1 MDRRGAPVQ
10 DMMNTKEVA
19 EYLRIKER
27 KVYDLVRTRS
37 IPSTRVAGKWLFPKA
52 LVDLWILRN
61 ARCDPAIEA
70 PLRPGAVIV
79 GSHDPLLEWAARES
93 GCEMALLSGG
103 SLDGLRRFAAG
114 DAAVCGL
121 HVFDAETQSYNA
133 AAVKN
138 TIGDLD
144 VVLIEWAW
152 REQGLI
158 VAKGNPMHLTKMR
171 DLGGRAARFAGRQE
185 AAGSRVLLEYLLAKN
200 GMSVA
205 DIKFAVPPAL
215 SETDVAIA
223 VSEGKAD
230 AGLAIKAVAEQFR
243 LDFVPLHRER
253 YDLAVRR
260 REYFEPGFQHLLDFA
275 GSERFADKARTLG
288 GYDITELG
296 RVIYNGP

>member
-1 MDRRGAPVQ
+1 MA

-19 EYLRIKER
+19 TYLRIKER

-61 ARCDPAIEA
+61 TRCDPAIEGQN
-70 PLRPGAVIV
+70 RPNAVIV
-79 GSHDPLLEWAARES
+79 GSHDPLLDWAARES
-93 GCEMALLSGG
+93 GCDMALLSGG

-114 DAAVCGL
+114 EATVCGL
-121 HVFDAETQSYNA
+121 HVFDAESQSYNV
-133 AAVKN
+133 AAVRN
-138 TIGDLD
+138 TISDMD

-158 VAKGNPMHLTKMR
+158 VAKGNPMRLNTVK
-171 DLGGRAARFAGRQE
+171 DLRERGARFAGRQE
-185 AAGSRVLLEYLLAKN
+185 AAGSRVLLEYLLSKN
-200 GMSVA
+200 GMSA
-205 DIKFAVPPAL
+205 GDIKIASPPAL
-215 SETDVAIA
+215 NETDVAIA

-230 AGLAIKAVAEQFR
+230 AGLAIRAVAEQFR

-260 REYFEPGFQHLLDFA
+260 REYFEPGFQHLLAFA
-275 GSERFADKARTLG
+275 QSERFADKAQSLG
-288 GYDITELG
+288 GYDVSSLG
-296 RVIYNGP
+296 RVVYNGP

>member
-1 MDRRGAPVQ
+1 
-10 DMMNTKEVA
+10 MNTKEVA
-19 EYLRIKER
+19 QYLRIKER

-37 IPSTRVAGKWLFPKA
+37 IPSTRVAGKWLFPKV

-61 ARCDPAIEA
+61 ARCDPSLEA
-70 PLRPGAVIV
+70 PKRPGNVIV

-103 SLDGLRRFAAG
+103 SLDGLRRFAEG

-121 HVFDAETQSYNA
+121 HVFDAETQTYNVN
-133 AAVKN
+133 AVKN
-138 TIGDLD
+138 TIADLD

-158 VAKGNPMHLTKMR
+158 VAKGNPLHLTKMADLR
-171 DLGGRAARFAGRQE
+171 DRPARFAGRQE

-200 GMSVA
+200 GMSA
-205 DIKFAVPPAL
+205 DNIKISAPPAL

-260 REYFEPGFQHLLDFA
+260 REYFEPGFQHLMAFA
-275 GSERFADKARTLG
+275 RSERFADKALSLG
-288 GYDITELG
+288 GYDIAELG
-296 RVIYNGP
+296 RVVYNGP